1 MHSIQKIVNFFV
13 STLFPFMHA
22 VICGTPNPP
31 LRGFIDRILTAASN
45 GTDVVFYQCN
55 PGLLPE
61 GELRAVCASNG
72 SWYPDPMDLICR
84 ERGSCNA
91 PAPPTNGS
99 VEPYNN
105 TVVGSEIFYQCDQG
119 FIPKGRMRAVCEGTL
134 SWSPNPADFVC
145 SRAAAGGNIYH

>member
-1 MHSIQKIVNFFV
+1 
-13 STLFPFMHA
+13 MHA

-84 ERGSCNA
+84 ELGKQLCVHLHVFMLPAIPAIIVLNA
-91 PAPPTNGS
+91 NVLS
-99 VEPYNN
+99 LFLHKCHVILQF
-105 TVVGSEIFYQCDQG
+105 SQLQCSSSSYQWE
-119 FIPKGRMRAVCEGTL
+119 F
-134 SWSPNPADFVC
+134 
-145 SRAAAGGNIYH
+145 

>member
-1 MHSIQKIVNFFV
+1 
-13 STLFPFMHA
+13 MHA

-45 GTDVVFYQCN
+45 GTDAVFYQCN

-84 ERGSCNA
+84 ERGKLLCVHLCSMVPAIPAIIVLNA
-91 PAPPTNGS
+91 DVLS
-99 VEPYNN
+99 LFIHECHV
-105 TVVGSEIFYQCDQG
+105 ILQFRKLQC
-119 FIPKGRMRAVCEGTL
+119 
-134 SWSPNPADFVC
+134 SS
-145 SRAAAGGNIYH
+145 SSYHWEC